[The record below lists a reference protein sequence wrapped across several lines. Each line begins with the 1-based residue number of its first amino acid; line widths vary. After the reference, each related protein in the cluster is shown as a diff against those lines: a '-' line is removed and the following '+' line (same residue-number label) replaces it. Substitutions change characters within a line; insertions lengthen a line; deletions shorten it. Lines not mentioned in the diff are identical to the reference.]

1 MPSVHQL
8 YASLAPWLGLSF
20 LLLGRNRFVSRT
32 RFLGSLLLAF
42 FLLCIPF
49 GGWPLVAWIRTLE
62 MNPSFTLTG
71 LILVALWQRFSGR
84 QIFREKDWLAAWMTG
99 ALAALILYPMG
110 LGLTRFDP
118 YSWGWG
124 CWLPIALGLAA
135 TMLLLLD
142 NRFGIILI
150 LPLLGSLLQ
159 VQESTNLWNALV
171 DPFYGGGSLIAV
183 MVFLS
188 QKRCHSLILMTNHE
202 GSLNP
207 SPKK

>member
-1 MPSVHQL
+1 
-8 YASLAPWLGLSF
+8 
-20 LLLGRNRFVSRT
+20 
-32 RFLGSLLLAF
+32 
-42 FLLCIPF
+42 
-49 GGWPLVAWIRTLE
+49 
-62 MNPSFTLTG
+62 
-71 LILVALWQRFSGR
+71 
-84 QIFREKDWLAAWMTG
+84 MTG

-188 QKRCHSLILMTNHE
+188 QKRRHSLILMTNHE